1 MSNKPHVS
9 VLNDALKEKKPVL
22 AFNYSDCWEY
32 AAIVEA
38 AAEVNATVYTASNE
52 CTVNTIGLDYCAAY
66 GKITY
71 ESSRGKIINHL
82 DHAKTIGLC
91 KAAVNAGYHSVM
103 FDGSMLPIKENIA
116 LTKEVV
122 SYAHAHGVA
131 VEAEVGVVFGNNEES
146 NAKRDDTALAT
157 PEHCVRLIEETK
169 VDSLAVGIGTA
180 HGFYAQAPQ
189 LNIQLLKEIRAL
201 TSIPLVLHGG
211 TGLPAESVRECLAC
225 GITKVNVG
233 TELHGAY
240 KRALVAELKR
250 NPSGTVLAES
260 FLPVKEA
267 VKEVVKN
274 WIKMCNA

>member
-1 MSNKPHVS
+1 MSNKPRS
-9 VLNDALKEKKPVL
+9 TVLSDALKQNRPVL

-38 AAEVNATVYTASNE
+38 AAEMNATVYTASNE
-52 CTVNTIGLDYCAAY
+52 GTVNTIGLDYCAAY

-71 ESSRGKIINHL
+71 ESSEGRIINHL

-103 FDGSMLPIKENIA
+103 FDGSMLPIKDNIA
-116 LTKEVV
+116 LTKEIV
-122 SYAHAHGVA
+122 SYAHAHGVV
-131 VEAEVGVVFGNNEES
+131 VEAEVGVIFGNNEES
-146 NAKRDDTALAT
+146 NAQREDSSLAT

-180 HGFYAQAPQ
+180 HGFYAKAPK
-189 LNIQLLKEIRAL
+189 LDIQLLKEIRAL

-211 TGLPAESVRECLAC
+211 TGLPAESVRECLAA

-233 TELHGAY
+233 TELHNAY
-240 KRALVAELKR
+240 KRELESALKK
-250 NPSGTVLAES
+250 NPGGTVLAEL
-260 FLPVKEA
+260 FLPVKAA

-274 WIKMCNA
+274 WIKICDA